1 MLEAVMGKTMA
12 SLCTGNI
19 LSCHL
24 QENFFKPP
32 KCPNNQEGG
41 FYRARKQ
48 VDSAGTPQAS
58 QSQCLLSDV
67 WSLISDVCF

>member
-1 MLEAVMGKTMA
+1 MGKTMA

-24 QENFFKPP
+24 QEIFLELPN
-32 KCPNNQEGG
+32 CPNNRYQEGG